1 MLGNVFVHCT
11 EPSYARK
18 LNFVSLLD
26 RVILTCMSMGYH
38 LNHIII
44 EKNLNHIPFPMV
56 PRLATINLPI
66 LNSFAS
72 IHPSFFYK
80 LCSPNL
86 KNLFGRRDYCEK
98 SEISKQKKYF
108 IYP

>member
-72 IHPSFFYK
+72 IHPSFFINYV
-80 LCSPNL
+80 LQTLRTYLEEETIARN
-86 KNLFGRRDYCEK
+86 GRSVNK
-98 SEISKQKKYF
+98 KKYF